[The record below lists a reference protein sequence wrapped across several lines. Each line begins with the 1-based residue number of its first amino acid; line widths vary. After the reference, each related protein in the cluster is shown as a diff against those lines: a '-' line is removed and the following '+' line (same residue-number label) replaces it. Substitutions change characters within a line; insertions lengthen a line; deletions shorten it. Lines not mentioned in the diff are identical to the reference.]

1 MSIQTKSV
9 GSGDGSKLTTS
20 TANYHQIPSALLLEL
35 RMVLNFGP
43 PGPAPQVLGLK
54 AYMTISGIFIYVGR
68 VWVQAGMWSLEP
80 TLQEAFPSLGPRD
93 QVLRL

>member
-1 MSIQTKSV
+1 
-9 GSGDGSKLTTS
+9 
-20 TANYHQIPSALLLEL
+20 
-35 RMVLNFGP
+35 MVLNFGP